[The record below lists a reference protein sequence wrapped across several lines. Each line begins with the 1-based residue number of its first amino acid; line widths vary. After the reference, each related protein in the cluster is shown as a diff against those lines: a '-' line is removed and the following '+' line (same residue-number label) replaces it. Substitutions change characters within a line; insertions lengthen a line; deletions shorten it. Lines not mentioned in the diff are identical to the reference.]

1 MESIAKGKGSPSDL
15 FKAIT
20 SESNNLSVTKD
31 DF

>member
-1 MESIAKGKGSPSDL
+1 MDSIAKGKASPADL

-20 SESNNLSVTKD
+20 SESNNQFVTKD